1 MATRI
6 LRTVQSASIKA
17 LASSDESILL
27 VVSHLSILTN
37 CIFFSRDNALQL
49 LFHFPIGFL
58 VLGIEVGVVGEH
70 VCACS
75 G

>member
-6 LRTVQSASIKA
+6 PRTVQSASIKA

-27 VVSHLSILTN
+27 AVSHLSLQTN
-37 CIFFSRDNALQL
+37 CIFFARVNALQL

-58 VLGIEVGVVGEH
+58 VLGFGVGVMGEH
-70 VCACS
+70 LSTSS